1 MPHLEIADGES
12 LYYEHDAPTD
22 PAGKTFV
29 FVNALTGSY
38 TMWQAEIAPA
48 LRAAG
53 HGTLVY
59 NFRGQAESLTDEGT
73 RPTPTQIVD
82 DLDRLCSELRP
93 TAPVLV
99 GLSIGGLFAAQAYA
113 RGTSAD
119 GIVLINTLRKPTER
133 LEWINTAMAHGVA
146 AGGFRLIMELTLP
159 MLVNPEQ
166 LTAMRGGVQTG
177 APYEAVDP
185 DDGGYRLMQE
195 SVATNWNFPWETLR
209 VPALVLVGLHDRVF
223 YVADDVDELA
233 ARIPRATR
241 IDFPDAGHL
250 IPIERPAAFTR
261 TLLDFAKTL

>member
-12 LYYEHDAPTD
+12 LYYKHQPPAGD
-22 PAGKTFV
+22 AGKTFV

-38 TMWQAEIAPA
+38 AMWEAEIGPA

-59 NFRGQAESLTDEGT
+59 NFRGQAESQTAETT
-73 RPTPTQIVD
+73 RPTPVQIVD
-82 DLDRLCSELRP
+82 DLDRLCDAIRP
-93 TAPVLV
+93 KNPVLV

-113 RGTSAD
+113 RGTAAD

-159 MLVNPEQ
+159 MLVNPDQ
-166 LTAMRGGVQTG
+166 LAKMRGDVQTG
-177 APYEAVDP
+177 AAFEPIDP
-185 DDGGYRLMQE
+185 ADGGYRLMVE
-195 SVATNWNFPWETLR
+195 SVATDWDFPWERLT
-209 VPALVLVGLHDRVF
+209 VPALVMVGLHDRVF
-223 YVADDVDELA
+223 YIADDVDALS
-233 ARIPRATR
+233 ARIPNTTR

-250 IPIERPAAFTR
+250 IPIERPGAFTEA
-261 TLLDFAKTL
+261 LLDFAKTV